1 MVLPLKGARGRWVPI
16 GVHAKN
22 HGELLLLLLLLLSS
36 LSRVK
41 VMTRPLLVLLALWVI
56 KGSQTHLSRARAQ
69 VSSNVCGCCLCDPH
83 PATPTTSAST
93 AGEVATAS
101 TTQLSVARWGHHHAA
116 AAAAAVID

>member
-22 HGELLLLLLLLLSS
+22 HGELLLLLLLSL

-41 VMTRPLLVLLALWVI
+41 VLRPLLVLLALWVI

-83 PATPTTSAST
+83 PATPTSAST

-101 TTQLSVARWGHHHAA
+101 NTQLSVA
-116 AAAAAVID
+116 